1 MNNIDAMLSPRSIA
15 IVGASPDGRKL
26 NGRSLR
32 FLLEKGYAGTIHPV
46 NPKYDSVAGL
56 SCHPDLEAIPG
67 PVDLVIVAV
76 PAREVA
82 ATLDSA
88 GRKGIRAAIV
98 FSSGFGEMGEEGRRL
113 EREVTDTARR
123 HGIRLCG
130 PNTLGLINAFERVIA
145 TFSQYANGDTPAGP
159 VGFVTQSGA
168 FGTAIAALARRQGL
182 GLGYFVNTGNEA
194 DVDVVE
200 VMRAIVADPR
210 IRVLAGYIEGLKDGP
225 GFLRLGA
232 EAMAAGK
239 PVVLTK
245 VGRTGAGAR
254 AAASH
259 TGSLAGVDA
268 VFDGAVRH
276 GGMIRARSEE
286 HMLDIVEAFN
296 GLDTLPTGSG
306 LGLVTQSGG
315 AGVLMADRAEELG
328 LSVPVLAPET
338 RAALAKV
345 VPGFGATGNPVDV
358 TAQFLA
364 DPGVLRESVVH
375 VLEDPQ
381 VHIGIIWLQ
390 LMEAHVDLLVGLFEE
405 IRARTSKPFLVCWV
419 AATDEALAKCRERR
433 IPVFRG
439 AEPAVDAAAAV
450 IRYAEQRRRLEAD
463 RPNRAALAP
472 PPVALPEGGG
482 MVPTMEAAR
491 LLGGAG
497 IPLTGVRFART
508 PDEAAAAARELGF
521 PVAVKIE
528 SPDIAHKTEAGGVR
542 LGLADEAAVRDAA
555 AAVMESARAYDPDAR
570 IDGVVV
576 QAMAR
581 GDVELVVGLKR
592 DPVFGPVVMAGF
604 GGILVEVLK
613 DVAVRPAPV
622 TRAEALGMLDELRGK
637 ALLAGVRG
645 RPPVDREAVAR
656 LIVAASAFAAG
667 AGPRLAEVD
676 LNPVLAGPAGA
687 VAVDWLMVL
696 EETPG

>member
-1 MNNIDAMLSPRSIA
+1 MRNIDAMLNPRSIA
-15 IVGASPDGRKL
+15 IVGASSDGRKL

-32 FLLEKGYAGTIHPV
+32 FLLEKGYAGAIHPV
-46 NPKYDSVAGL
+46 NPKYDTVAGL
-56 SCHPDLEAIPG
+56 PCHPDLEAIPG

-82 ATLDSA
+82 TTLESA
-88 GRKGIRAAIV
+88 GRKGIPAAIV
-98 FSSGFGEMGEEGRRL
+98 FSSGFGEMGEDGRRL
-113 EREVTDTARR
+113 EREVAETARR
-123 HGIRLCG
+123 RGIRLCG

-168 FGTAIAALARRQGL
+168 FGTAIAALARRRGL

-200 VMRAIVADPR
+200 VMRAVVADPR

-225 GFLRLGA
+225 GFQRLA
-232 EAMAAGK
+232 EEAMAAGK

-268 VFDGAVRH
+268 VFDGAVRA
-276 GGMIRARSEE
+276 GGMIRARNEE
-286 HMLDIVEAFN
+286 HMLDIVEAFT
-296 GLDTLPTGSG
+296 GLDALPAGRG

-328 LSVPVLAPET
+328 LTVPVLAPET
-338 RAALAKV
+338 QAALAKV

-364 DPGVLRESVVH
+364 DPDVLRESVVL

-381 VHIGIIWLQ
+381 VHMGIIWLQ
-390 LMEAHVDLLVGLFEE
+390 LMEAHVDVLVGLFEE

-419 AATDEALAKCRERR
+419 AATDEALTKCRERN

-439 AEPAVDAAAAV
+439 GEPAVDAAAAV
-450 IRYAEQRRRLEAD
+450 IGYAESRRRLAAD
-463 RPNRAALAP
+463 RPQRIALAP
-472 PPVALPEGGG
+472 PPVTLPERAGL
-482 MVPTMEAAR
+482 VPTLEAAR
-491 LLGGAG
+491 LLGDAG
-497 IPLTGVRFART
+497 VPLTAARFARD
-508 PDEAAAAARELGF
+508 PDEAVAAAQELGF

-528 SPDIAHKTEAGGVR
+528 SPDIAHKTEVGGVR
-542 LGLADEAAVRDAA
+542 LGLADGAAVRDAVT
-555 AAVMESARAYDPDAR
+555 AVMKSARAHRPDAR
-570 IDGVVV
+570 IEGVVV
-576 QAMAR
+576 QAMAQ
-581 GDVELVVGLKR
+581 GDVELVIGLKH

-604 GGILVEVLK
+604 GGVLVEVLK

-622 TRAEALGMLDELRGK
+622 TRVEALGMLDELRGK

-656 LIVAASAFAAG
+656 LICAASAFAAG
-667 AGPRLAEVD
+667 AGPRLTEVD
-676 LNPVLAGPAGA
+676 LNPVLAGPAGV

-696 EETPG
+696 D